1 MRGQWRWQGEEGTLI
16 VFSSSQLSAV
26 RKITLTPE
34 TEQHRASLSEAF
46 CAWLIEQEP
55 TEVLDVGAGRG
66 DLIRSLRTQDVMARG
81 IESSEALV
89 GLALELGLP
98 VELGEV
104 TSLDEED
111 GGVPW
116 VSLRHALQRVPA
128 RERALMEALRVAS
141 VGVLI
146 AEPYLWPLLPAHRL
160 TSRLHSFTRELER
173 RRGIYQGE
181 DISPGELVP
190 MLPPGWDVELRAH
203 APLHRY
209 SHDDV
214 RAMVDTAAGTQE
226 FSDGERDLADAFVES
241 ARLGMLAA
249 PGTVM
254 VMARRLG
261 A

>member
-1 MRGQWRWQGEEGTLI
+1 MRGQWRWPEGEGTLI
-16 VFSSSQLSAV
+16 VSASPKLSAV
-26 RKITLTPE
+26 RKTTLTPE
-34 TEQHRASLSEAF
+34 TEQHLASLQEAF
-46 CAWLIEQEP
+46 CAWLIEQGP
-55 TEVLDVGAGRG
+55 AEVLDVGAGRG
-66 DLIRSLRTQDVMARG
+66 DLIRSLRNGDVMARG
-81 IESSEALV
+81 VESSEALV

-98 VELGEV
+98 VELGEL
-104 TSLDEED
+104 TRLDEED

-146 AEPYLWPLLPAHRL
+146 AEPYIWPMLPAHRL

-173 RRGIYQGE
+173 RRGVDQGE

-209 SHDDV
+209 SHEDV
-214 RAMVDTAAGTQE
+214 RVMVDNAAGSQE
-226 FSDGERDLADAFVES
+226 FTNGERDLADAFIES

-254 VMARRLG
+254 VMARRPG